1 MRIAV
6 VSDIHGN
13 RTAFE
18 AVLADLQ
25 KTSPDVVLHGG
36 DLADAGSG
44 SAEIVD
50 QIRSLGWKG
59 VVGNTEQMLALP
71 ETFESF
77 ASRSPKL
84 VPLWDVLREMAAATR
99 EVLGEERLVWLRDL
113 PIVHVHDTIAIVHAS
128 PEDPWSAPSPQAS
141 NEELNSRYSSLSQP
155 IVIYGHIHQP
165 FIRTIGALTVAN
177 SGSVGLP
184 YDGDRRAGYLL
195 VDGFDVEIRR
205 VEYDLARELQALRN
219 SRIPHAEW
227 IARTLES
234 GSPQRP

>member
-18 AVLADLQ
+18 AVLADLRL
-25 KTSPDVVLHGG
+25 TAPDAVFHGG
-36 DLADAGSG
+36 DLADAGSD
-44 SAEIVD
+44 SIEIVD

-59 VVGNTEQMLALP
+59 VAGNTDQMLALP

-84 VPLWDVLREMAAATR
+84 ASLWEVLREMAAATR
-99 EVLGEERLVWLRDL
+99 ELLGEERLVWLRNL
-113 PIVHVHDTIAIVHAS
+113 PLMHVHDPIAIVHAT
-128 PEDPWSAPSPQAS
+128 PGDPWSALSSQAS
-141 NEELNSRYSSLSQP
+141 DEELVSRYSSLAQP

-165 FIRTIGALTVAN
+165 FVRTVGSLTVAN

-184 YDGDRRAGYLL
+184 YDGDRRASYLL
-195 VDGFDVEIRR
+195 IDDFQVRIRR
-205 VEYDLARELQALRN
+205 VEYDLAKELHALRN
-219 SRIPHAEW
+219 SGIPHSDW

-234 GSPQRP
+234 GSPQMP

>member
-18 AVLADLQ
+18 AVLADLRL
-25 KTSPDVVLHGG
+25 TAPDAVFHGG
-36 DLADAGSG
+36 DLADAGSD
-44 SAEIVD
+44 SIEIVD

-59 VVGNTEQMLALP
+59 VAGNTDQMLALP

-84 VPLWDVLREMAAATR
+84 ASLWEVLREMAAATR
-99 EVLGEERLVWLRDL
+99 ELLGEERLVWLRNL
-113 PIVHVHDTIAIVHAS
+113 PLMHVHDPIAIVHAT
-128 PEDPWSAPSPQAS
+128 PGDPWSALSSQAS
-141 NEELNSRYSSLSQP
+141 DEELVSRYSSLAQP

-165 FIRTIGALTVAN
+165 FVRTVGSLTVAN

-184 YDGDRRAGYLL
+184 YDGDRRASYLL
-195 VDGFDVEIRR
+195 IDDFQVRIRR
-205 VEYDLARELQALRN
+205 VEYDLAKELHALRN
-219 SRIPHAEW
+219 SGIPQSDW

-234 GSPQRP
+234 GSPQMP